1 LKTEKQGAGENC
13 VLRRLMICIPH
24 QILSAG
30 SNQEERNGRGM
41 CREWE
46 RGEVLSR
53 FWWGILRKRDPLK
66 YLYLEYNIKID
77 LKEIGFEDIVL
88 IDLVQGK

>member
-1 LKTEKQGAGENC
+1 
-13 VLRRLMICIPH
+13 
-24 QILSAG
+24 
-30 SNQEERNGRGM
+30 M

-88 IDLVQGK
+88 IDLVQGKWQVVGSCKRDNDPPGSIKSSDFFD